1 MIIERLSDYVN
12 SHLSYFP
19 IVIATQ
25 VSENYINC
33 YLVKKK
39 KNSYI
44 MAPNDLF
51 LSQTRKKNV
60 AEKFAFSINL
70 SSKK

>member
-39 KNSYI
+39 NSYI
-44 MAPNDLF
+44 MAPNDPF
-51 LSQTRKKNV
+51 LSQTRKKMLL
-60 AEKFAFSINL
+60 KNL
-70 SSKK
+70 RFP